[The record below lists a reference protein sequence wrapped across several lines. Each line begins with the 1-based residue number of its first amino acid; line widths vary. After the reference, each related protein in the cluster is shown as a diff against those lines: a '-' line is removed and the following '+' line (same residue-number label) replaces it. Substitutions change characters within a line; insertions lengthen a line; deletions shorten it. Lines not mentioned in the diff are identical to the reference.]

1 MDGVG
6 IAAIITAT
14 VALLGTLGAAV
25 RYVVQLILDAYKQQV
40 ESTEKAKDAEIAA
53 LHARIDRHQAEI
65 SFLRDQVL
73 TRLGGRS

>member
-14 VALLGTLGAAV
+14 AALLGTLGEAV

-53 LHARIDRHQAEI
+53 LQALIDRHQAEI
-65 SFLRDQVL
+65 SFLKDQVL